1 MTVLVT
7 GATGKVGS
15 QVLAELGRRDV
26 KAQAASRRSDPPF
39 DWQNPQGWERA
50 LAAVDKVFLVLP
62 GGDDGHRS
70 VRGLGESA
78 LAFLQVLEHSN
89 VERVVLMTALGMEYA
104 PETIDQRRL
113 ELALQASS
121 VDWTIV
127 RPNWFHQNVTEGP
140 LRDIAAA
147 GTGTLRL
154 PVADAAVSFVDT
166 RDIAAV
172 VTEALVAEGHVG
184 KEYALTGPEA
194 LTFHELATLT
204 AGTGIGVESY
214 EPVSPSEF
222 ERFTLELGW
231 DREYVETLL
240 GLFSTIADGYA
251 APTTTDAAEVLGGPV
266 RSFADFVASNAAP
279 PQ

>member
-15 QVLAELGRRDV
+15 RVLAELGRRDV
-26 KAQAASRRSDPPF
+26 KARAAGRRSDPPF
-39 DWQNPQGWERA
+39 DWQNPHGWEQA
-50 LAAVDKVFLVLP
+50 LAGVEKMFLVLP

-70 VRGLGESA
+70 VRGLGDGA
-78 LAFLQVLEHSN
+78 VTFLDVLERSN
-89 VERVVLMTALGMEYA
+89 IERVVLMTALGMEHA
-104 PETIDQRRL
+104 PETVDQRRL
-113 ELALQASS
+113 ELRLQSS
-121 VDWTIV
+121 SIDWTIV

-147 GTGTLRL
+147 GAGTLRL
-154 PVADAAVSFVDT
+154 PVAEAAVSFVDT

-172 VTEALVAEGHVG
+172 VTESLLAEGHVG
-184 KEYALTGPEA
+184 NEYALTGPES
-194 LTFHELATLT
+194 LTFRELAALT
-204 AGTGIGVESY
+204 AGTGIGVERY

-231 DREYVETLL
+231 DAEYVETLL

-251 APTTTDAAEVLGGPV
+251 APTTTDVADILGRPA
-266 RSFADFVASNAAP
+266 RTFADFAAVGAARSR
-279 PQ
+279 